1 MNRIENAFKN
11 KPIFMPY
18 FPLGYPDLDTSI
30 DVIEALAKNGA
41 DLIEVG
47 LSFSDPLADGPV
59 IQHATQIALEKGI
72 TVQKSLEAVKE
83 LRNRG
88 VDIPLVLMGYYNP
101 MLAYSLQ
108 KFVRDAVEVGAD
120 GFIVP
125 DLPMEEADE
134 FMSALE
140 KLGGRVDG
148 GVVPPSYRDHRSA
161 GEAEVLGGNRASTAD
176 SPALAPGAS
185 VAKNAR
191 SSAHYSPDALRGHER
206 LPLIQMLAPT
216 TPPDRM
222 ELIARNAQG
231 FIYLVSVTGV
241 TGERKSISEG
251 LGELIARVRAH
262 TVAPVC
268 VGFGIST
275 PEQARQ
281 VGALADGVIVGS
293 ACVKTIGASEN
304 PVEVAREFARS
315 FRDALNSSAG

>member
-18 FPLGYPDLDTSI
+18 FPLGYPDLETSM

-72 TVQKSLEAVKE
+72 TVKKSLEAVKE
-83 LRNRG
+83 LRKRG
-88 VDIPLVLMGYYNP
+88 VDIPLILMGYYNP
-101 MLAYSLQ
+101 MLAYGLE
-108 KFVRDAVEVGAD
+108 KFVHDAVDAGAD

-125 DLPMEEADE
+125 DLPMEEAEE
-134 FMSALE
+134 FENALG

-148 GVVPPSYRDHRSA
+148 GDGFRYATNATQPPPPSYRDH
-161 GEAEVLGGNRASTAD
+161 
-176 SPALAPGAS
+176 
-185 VAKNAR
+185 
-191 SSAHYSPDALRGHER
+191 
-206 LPLIQMLAPT
+206 PLIQMLAPT
-216 TPPDRM
+216 SPNERM
-222 ELIARNAQG
+222 EMIARNAKG

-251 LGELIARVRAH
+251 LGELIHRVREH
-262 TVAPVC
+262 TSAPVC
-268 VGFGIST
+268 VGFGIGT
-275 PEQARQ
+275 PEQAAQ

-293 ACVKTIGASEN
+293 ACVKMIGGSES
-304 PVEVAREFARS
+304 PVAAAKEFAKS
-315 FRDALNSSAG
+315 FRGALS

>member
-1 MNRIENAFKN
+1 MNRIESAFVN

-30 DVIEALAKNGA
+30 DIIEALAKNGA

-72 TVQKSLEAVKE
+72 TVKKSLEAVKE
-83 LRNRG
+83 IRKRG
-88 VDIPLVLMGYYNP
+88 VDIPLILMGYYNP
-101 MLAYSLQ
+101 MLAYGLE
-108 KFVRDAVEVGAD
+108 KFVRDAVEAGAD

-134 FMSALE
+134 F
-140 KLGGRVDG
+140 V
-148 GVVPPSYRDHRSA
+148 
-161 GEAEVLGGNRASTAD
+161 EASHD
-176 SPALAPGAS
+176 SP
-185 VAKNAR
+185 
-191 SSAHYSPDALRGHER
+191 

-216 TPPDRM
+216 SPNERM
-222 ELIARNAQG
+222 EAIARNAKG

-251 LGELIARVRAH
+251 LGDLIARVREH
-262 TVAPVC
+262 TSAPVC
-268 VGFGIST
+268 VGFGIGT
-275 PEQARQ
+275 PEQAKQ

-293 ACVKTIGASEN
+293 ACVKTIGGSEK
-304 PVEVAREFARS
+304 PVEAAREFARR
-315 FRDALNSSAG
+315 FADALTK